1 MGGSG
6 IKIGRILG
14 IPIYIHS
21 SWFLI
26 FGLITYSL
34 GSQFSSQH
42 SEWTQQQVWGVALIT
57 SALFFGSVVFHEL
70 SHSVVAM
77 HYRIPVA
84 SITLFFFGGVARIT
98 REPDSAGQEFQIA
111 FAGPLSSY
119 VLAGAFYLL
128 WLSTPHGT
136 MLSVLA
142 SSLSY
147 VNFALATFNLLL
159 PGFPLDGGRILRS
172 IVWGITKDYAR
183 STRIAARGGQVVAYA
198 MMGGGLAMAIWP
210 SSSFWPAWLGADF
223 LSGLWFVF
231 IGWFL
236 LTAAR
241 QSYAQVSAH
250 GVLEGLKVADIM
262 SLELPTTPR
271 DISLEEYAREVARTG
286 HRMHLVV
293 ADGQLVGFMS
303 VHGLQS
309 VPRDE
314 WSMMSVQGVMKP
326 RDHMQW
332 ATPEEPALELL
343 ERMRRSNAEQMAVIT
358 GGNIVGMVT
367 RDSIMRVVQT
377 RNDLAHLT
385 RHSPQS

>member
-1 MGGSG
+1 MGGAG

-14 IPIYIHS
+14 IPIYLHS

-26 FGLITYSL
+26 FGLIVYSL
-34 GSQFSSQH
+34 GSQFASQN
-42 SEWTQQQVWGVALIT
+42 STWTQQQVWGVALAT
-57 SALFFGSVVFHEL
+57 SALFFGSVVFHEM

-119 VLAGAFYLL
+119 LLFGVFWLLARA
-128 WLSTPHGT
+128 TPDGT
-136 MLSVLA
+136 MLHVLA
-142 SSLSY
+142 ASLWY
-147 VNFALATFNLLL
+147 VNFVLATFNLLL

-172 IVWGITKDYAR
+172 IIWGITKDYAR

-198 MMGGGLAMAIWP
+198 MMGGGLAIAIWP
-210 SSSFWPAWLGADF
+210 SYFGMDMLN
-223 LSGLWFVF
+223 GLWFIF

-236 LTAAR
+236 LNAAR
-241 QSYAQVSAH
+241 QSYAQVNAH
-250 GVLEGLKVADIM
+250 GALEGLKVADIM
-262 SLELPTTPR
+262 SMELPTTPR
-271 DISLEEYAREVARTG
+271 DISLEEYAREAARTG
-286 HRMHLVV
+286 RRIHLVV
-293 ADGQLVGFMS
+293 ADGQLVGFMT
-303 VHGLQS
+303 VEALQA

-314 WSMMSVQGVMKP
+314 WPMMSVQAVMKS

-332 ATPEEPALELL
+332 AAPEEPALSLL
-343 ERMRRSNAEQMAVIT
+343 DRMRNTNAEQMAVIT

-367 RDSIMRVVQT
+367 RDSIMRAVQT

-385 RHSPQS
+385 KHLPN